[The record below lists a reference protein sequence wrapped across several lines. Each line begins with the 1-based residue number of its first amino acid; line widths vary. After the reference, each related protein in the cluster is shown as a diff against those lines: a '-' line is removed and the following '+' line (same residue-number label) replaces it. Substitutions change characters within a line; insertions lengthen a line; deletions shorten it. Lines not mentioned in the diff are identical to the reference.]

1 MENGIGKKKH
11 LVFGGCDTITLAEKY
26 GTPLY
31 VMDEEKIR
39 NKCREIQ
46 KDFLRKY
53 ENTRAVYASKAFLNM
68 TMCKIIESEGIGL
81 DVVSGGELFT
91 AIQANFPA
99 KDIIF
104 HGNNKSYEELTLAV
118 QHDVGRI
125 VVDNL
130 YELEMLQKIA
140 KLHKKKA
147 KILFRIAPGIEGS
160 THKYISTGQKDSKFG
175 IPLVED
181 QLNHV
186 VAVALKA
193 SHLELMGF
201 HFHLGSQLFENGI
214 YVAALDVLS
223 KLMKDMKTRYGFVS
237 KELNAGGGF
246 GVFYVEGD
254 QPKPLQYFT
263 NQIMEKIE
271 MICDEIGIPVPQVI
285 IEPGRWMVA
294 EAGMTLYTVGAIK
307 DIPGVRTYV
316 SVDGGMPDN
325 PRPALYSAKYQADIA
340 NKMNLEKV
348 QKITVAGKCCETGDI
363 LIWDLMVP
371 PVKSGD
377 ILAVY
382 HTGAYNYS
390 MASNY
395 NRLPRPPVVL
405 VNEGTAHVI
414 VHRETYEDLLNRE
427 EVPMYLQK
435 KAVESIE
442 II

>member
-1 MENGIGKKKH
+1 MENEGRKKKH
-11 LVFGGCDTITLAEKY
+11 LIFGGCDTTALAEKY

-31 VMDEEKIR
+31 VMDEQRIR
-39 NKCREIQ
+39 SKCKEIREV
-46 KDFLRKY
+46 FLAKH

-91 AIQANFPA
+91 AIQAGFPTA
-99 KDIIF
+99 DIIF

-118 QHDVGRI
+118 KYDVGRI
-125 VVDNL
+125 VVDNV

-140 KLHKKKA
+140 KSNKKKT

-175 IPLVED
+175 IPLAEE

-186 VAVALKA
+186 VSFALKA

-214 YVAALDVLS
+214 YIAALEVLA
-223 KLMKDMKTRYGFVS
+223 KLMKDMKERYGFVS
-237 KELNAGGGF
+237 KELNVGGGF
-246 GVFYVEGD
+246 GIFYVEGD
-254 QPKPLQYFT
+254 QPKPLEYFT
-263 NQIMEKIE
+263 DQIMDKVKEL
-271 MICDEIGIPVPQVI
+271 CQEIGVLIPKVI

-294 EAGMTLYTVGAIK
+294 EAGVTLYTIGAIK

-316 SVDGGMPDN
+316 SVDGGLPDN
-325 PRPALYSAKYQADIA
+325 PRPALYSAKYQGDIA

-348 QKITVAGKCCETGDI
+348 QKVTIAGKCCETGDI
-363 LIWDLMVP
+363 LIWDIMVP

-382 HTGAYNYS
+382 NTGAYNYS

-405 VNEGTAHVI
+405 VNEGSDHMI
-414 VHRETYEDLLNRE
+414 VRRETYEDLLHRE
-427 EVPMYLQK
+427 EIPMYLQR
-435 KAVESIE
+435 KAKESIE
-442 II
+442 MI

>member
-1 MENGIGKKKH
+1 MENESRKKKH
-11 LVFGGCDTITLAEKY
+11 LTFGGCDTIALAEKY

-31 VMDEEKIR
+31 VMDEQKIR
-39 NKCREIQ
+39 SKCREIQ
-46 KDFLRKY
+46 ENFLGKY

-91 AIQANFPA
+91 AIQAGFPTQ
-99 KDIIF
+99 DIIF
-104 HGNNKSYEELTLAV
+104 HGNNKSYEELSLAV
-118 QHDVGRI
+118 KYDVGRV
-125 VVDNL
+125 VVDNT

-140 KLHKKKA
+140 KSNKKKVR
-147 KILFRIAPGIEGS
+147 ILFRIAPGIEGS

-175 IPLVED
+175 IPLAED

-186 VAVALKA
+186 VAFALKA

-214 YVAALDVLS
+214 YVAALDVLA
-223 KLMKDMKTRYGFVS
+223 KLMKDMKERYGFVS

-246 GVFYVEGD
+246 GIFYVEGD
-254 QPKPLQYFT
+254 QPKPLRYFT
-263 NQIMEKIE
+263 DQIMEKVKTICHE
-271 MICDEIGIPVPQVI
+271 MGVPIPQVI

-294 EAGMTLYTVGAIK
+294 EAGLTLYTIGAIK

-382 HTGAYNYS
+382 NTGAYNYS

-405 VNEGTAHVI
+405 VNEGIDHVI
-414 VHRETYEDLLNRE
+414 VRRETYEDLLHRE

-435 KAVESIE
+435 KVKESSE